1 MNGDM
6 LLNGRRTFAR
16 VVGTGRFLPNDP
28 ITNAQLVTRMAA
40 KGVETSDEWIRE
52 RSGITQRYW
61 ANDDQPVS
69 VLAEFAAR
77 EALAM
82 AGMAANELEL
92 IIIGSSTPDMIFPS
106 AACLLQAK
114 LGAKQAAALDVQAAC
129 TGFVYALTMANS
141 MIVSGQ
147 VKSAL
152 VVGAETISD
161 ILDEQDRTTAVLFGD
176 GAGAVVLK
184 ASDEPGILACNIHA
198 DGELAGILYGDARIR
213 HGQLQG
219 DPRIQM
225 DGQAVFKNAV
235 ALLSEDAQATLDQAG
250 LSVDTLD
257 WYIPHQAN
265 IRIIQAAGKRLG
277 INPDKVV
284 VTVDQHGNTSAA
296 SVPLA
301 LDTAVRDGRIKKG
314 QTVLMQGVGGGFT
327 WGTVLMR
334 F

>member
-1 MNGDM
+1 MESNMNQTQK
-6 LLNGRRTFAR
+6 TFAK
-16 VVGTGRFLPNDP
+16 VVGTGRYLPNAP
-28 ITNAQLVTRMAA
+28 IGNAELVARMAA

-77 EALAM
+77 QALEA
-82 AGMAANELEL
+82 AGMGADELDF

-106 AACLLQAK
+106 AACLLQSK
-114 LGAKQAAALDVQAAC
+114 LGAKNAAALDVQAAC
-129 TGFVYALTMANS
+129 TGFVYAMTVANA
-141 MIVSGQ
+141 MIQSGQ
-147 VKSAL
+147 IKTAL

-161 ILDEQDRTTAVLFGD
+161 ILDEEDRTTAVLFGD
-176 GAGAVVLK
+176 GAGAAVLK
-184 ASDEPGILACNIHA
+184 ASDEPGILACNIHS
-198 DGELAGILYGDARIR
+198 DGDLSSILYGDARIR
-213 HGQLQG
+213 GGQLKG
-219 DPRIQM
+219 DPRIKM

-235 ALLSEDAQATLDQAG
+235 SFLSEDAQATLDKAG
-250 LSVDTLD
+250 MTVEQLD

-265 IRIIQAAGKRLG
+265 IRIIQSAGKRLG
-277 INPDKVV
+277 IPMEKTV

-301 LDTAVRDGRIKKG
+301 LDTAVRDGRIQKG

>member
-1 MNGDM
+1 MSQ
-6 LLNGRRTFAR
+6 THKTYAK
-16 VVGTGRFLPNDP
+16 VVGTGRYLPNAP
-28 ITNAQLVTRMAA
+28 IGNAELVARMAA

-77 EALAM
+77 QALDA
-82 AGMAANELEL
+82 AGMDASELGF

-106 AACLLQAK
+106 AACLLQSK
-114 LGAKQAAALDVQAAC
+114 LGAKNAAALDVQAAC
-129 TGFVYALTMANS
+129 TGFVYALTVANA
-141 MIVSGQ
+141 MIQSGQ
-147 VKSAL
+147 IKTAL
-152 VVGAETISD
+152 VIGAETISD

-184 ASDEPGILACNIHA
+184 ASEEPGILACNIHA
-198 DGELAGILYGDARIR
+198 DGDLANILYGDAHIR
-213 HGQLQG
+213 GGQLMG
-219 DPRIQM
+219 DPRIKM

-235 ALLSEDAQATLDQAG
+235 SFLSEDAQATLDKAG
-250 LSVDTLD
+250 MTVEQLD

-265 IRIIQAAGKRLG
+265 IRIIQSAGKRLG
-277 INPDKVV
+277 MPIDKTII
-284 VTVDQHGNTSAA
+284 TVDQHGNTSAA

-301 LDTAVRDGRIKKG
+301 LDTAVRDGRIQKG

-327 WGTVLMR
+327 WGTVLMQ